1 MKKCASCTKDLP
13 DAALHCVFCGAKQ
26 PPAPAVQQGM
36 AKTAFGYSANDVID
50 QMRQQGAPQ
59 GRPVPPAASAPANN
73 PPPRPVPPATAPTA
87 QGPRPM
93 PPTPPPPLNAPSYP
107 AAAPPGNFVPASPAT
122 AATLYAPSPSGPPQ
136 MSPQAQQPTLQQAP
150 AYARPNPPAAMLPTL
165 VPSVPHTQPHAAPPP
180 PPQPQA
186 PIMQLPAARPSPA
199 YHTSPT
205 ATRPSQPIEPWRDSL
220 RLMMFLWGV
229 ALLVAFAAPLHTS
242 PLSFN
247 WTLIL
252 DGEGTARLPPL
263 LLAAIGLL
271 SVALAAIPMPPVA
284 RGGIAALLGLAG
296 IAVPLA
302 LTGLPA
308 WQLLTPMVGVVLLV
322 PSLLVRNEYRDAM
335 IPRILV
341 TLGAIGVLLPSL
353 LPQHGAIPLVST
365 FKDLIDQP
373 GTAKIPQALSLGLI
387 FIVVMSL
394 LVWLPAPVTGA
405 AKLWAWLLILW
416 AFITHVT
423 LLVIGGNLVEVIVS
437 TPNTTAIAWVA
448 GEGAVLGS
456 AYLVLVGYG
465 LASVVGKQ
473 LE

>member
-1 MKKCASCTKDLP
+1 VKKCASCTKDLP

-36 AKTAFGYSANDVID
+36 AKTAFGYSANDVLD
-50 QMRQQGAPQ
+50 QMKQQGAPQ
-59 GRPVPPAASAPANN
+59 GRPLPPATQTPAYNPP
-73 PPPRPVPPATAPTA
+73 PPPRPVPLATAPTA
-87 QGPRPM
+87 QVPRPM
-93 PPTPPPPLNAPSYP
+93 PPPPPNASPPGYP
-107 AAAPPGNFVPASPAT
+107 AAAPPPGNFVPVSPAS
-122 AATLYAPSPSGPPQ
+122 AATMYAPNESPQ
-136 MSPQAQQPTLQQAP
+136 MSSQAQQPP
-150 AYARPNPPAAMLPTL
+150 PGYARPNPPAALLPTL
-165 VPSVPHTQPHAAPPP
+165 VATQPHAAPPP
-180 PPQPQA
+180 PPQPQP
-186 PIMQLPAARPSPA
+186 PIMQIPAAQPPP

-205 ATRPSQPIEPWRDSL
+205 ATRSSQPIEPWRDSL

-229 ALLVAFAAPLHTS
+229 ALLAAFAIPLHTS
-242 PLSFN
+242 PLQFN

-252 DGEGTARLPPL
+252 DGAGTARLPPL
-263 LLAAIGLL
+263 LLAAIGFL
-271 SVALAAIPMPPVA
+271 SVVLAAIPMPPVA

-296 IAVPLA
+296 IAVPIA

-308 WQLLTPMVGVVLLV
+308 WQLLLPMIGTLLLV
-322 PSLLVRNEYRDAM
+322 PSLLVRNEYRDALV
-335 IPRILV
+335 PRIAV
-341 TLGAIGVLLPSL
+341 TLGAIAIL
-353 LPQHGAIPLVST
+353 LPQLLPQNGAIPLVST

-373 GTAKIPQALSLGLI
+373 GTAKIPQALSVSLI

-394 LVWLPAPVTGA
+394 LAWLPAPATGA

-423 LLVIGGNLVEVIVS
+423 LVVVGGNLGDVVAS
-437 TPNTTAIAWVA
+437 TPNATVIAWVA
-448 GEGAVLGS
+448 AGGAMLGS

>member
-1 MKKCASCTKDLP
+1 VKKCASCTKDLP

-36 AKTAFGYSANDVID
+36 AKTAFGYSANDVI
-50 QMRQQGAPQ
+50 
-59 GRPVPPAASAPANN
+59 N
-73 PPPRPVPPATAPTA
+73 PPPSPRPVPLGMAPTA

-93 PPTPPPPLNAPSYP
+93 PAPPPNAPNPPGYP
-107 AAAPPGNFVPASPAT
+107 AAAPPPGNFVPVSPAI
-122 AATLYAPSPSGPPQ
+122 AATLYAPNEPPQ
-136 MSPQAQQPTLQQAP
+136 MSPQAQQPTLQQP
-150 AYARPNPPAAMLPTL
+150 PPSYARPNPPAALLPTL
-165 VPSVPHTQPHAAPPP
+165 VATQPHAAPPP
-180 PPQPQA
+180 PPPPPQLQA
-186 PIMQLPAARPSPA
+186 PIMQIPAAQPPP

-205 ATRPSQPIEPWRDSL
+205 ATRSSQPIEPWRDSL

-229 ALLVAFAAPLHTS
+229 ALLAAFAIPLHTS
-242 PLSFN
+242 PLQFN
-247 WTLIL
+247 WTVIL
-252 DGEGTARLPPL
+252 DGAGTARLPPL
-263 LLAAIGLL
+263 LLAAIGFL
-271 SVALAAIPMPPVA
+271 SVVLAAIPMPPVA

-296 IAVPLA
+296 IAVPIA

-308 WQLLTPMVGVVLLV
+308 WQLLLPMIGTLLLV
-322 PSLLVRNEYRDAM
+322 PSLLVRNEYRDALV
-335 IPRILV
+335 PRIAV
-341 TLGAIGVLLPSL
+341 TLGAIAIL
-353 LPQHGAIPLVST
+353 LPQLLPQNGAIPLVST

-373 GTAKIPQALSLGLI
+373 GTAKIPQALSVALI

-394 LVWLPAPVTGA
+394 LAWLPAPATGA

-423 LLVIGGNLVEVIVS
+423 LVVVGGNLGDVVAS
-437 TPNTTAIAWVA
+437 TPNATVIAWVA
-448 GEGAVLGS
+448 GGGAMLGS